1 VERPAT
7 VPGWLA
13 HLESLHPKAI
23 ALGLDR
29 VRAVHAHL
37 DAHLACP
44 VVTVGG
50 TNGKGSTC
58 AMLEAILRRA
68 GYRTVLY
75 TSPHLL
81 RYHERVRIDAR
92 EVNDADLAASF
103 AAVEDARLAA
113 GGVALTYFEFGTL
126 AALWLFARAAPDAAI
141 LEVGLGGRLDAVN
154 IVDADVAVLTT
165 IDIDHVDYLGP
176 TREDIGREKAGI
188 FRAGRPAVCGDRRP
202 PRSVLDAA
210 AATGAALLVLG
221 RDYDY
226 RDERTQWRY
235 RGPRGERFGLPV
247 PALRGAY
254 QLANAATALTALE
267 LLHARLPVSAQAIRE
282 GLVHVT
288 LPARFE
294 VLPGRPTTVLD
305 VAHNPHAA
313 RALADALGSMGFHPE
328 TTAVCAMLADKDMAG
343 VVSALAPRIDR
354 WCIAGL
360 PGARGGGPQRLR
372 EALLAAGVT
381 AAAIRTFDT
390 VAQAFGA
397 ARDAA
402 GEADRIV
409 VFGSFHTVAAA
420 RQFLAGERA
429 DRDEGPTSPP

>member
-1 VERPAT
+1 MERPAT
-7 VPGWLA
+7 VPGWLGY
-13 HLESLHPKAI
+13 LETLHPAPI

-37 DAHLACP
+37 DARLACP

-58 AMLEAILRRA
+58 AMLEEILRRA

-81 RYHERVRIDAR
+81 RYHERVRIDAC
-92 EVNDADLAASF
+92 EVDDAGLVAGF
-103 AAVEDARLAA
+103 EAVEDARIAA

-126 AALWLFARAAPDAAI
+126 AALWLFARAAPDVAI

-154 IVDADVAVLTT
+154 IVDADVAVLTA

-176 TREDIGREKAGI
+176 TREGIGREKAGI
-188 FRAGRPAVCGDRRP
+188 FRPGRPAVCGDRNP
-202 PRSVLDAA
+202 PQSVIDAA
-210 AATGAALLVLG
+210 AATGATFLVLG

-226 RDERTQWRY
+226 RDEGTQWRY
-235 RGPRGERFGLPV
+235 RGPYGERFGLPV
-247 PALRGAY
+247 PALRGAC
-254 QLANAATALTALE
+254 QLANAATAMAALG
-267 LLHARLPVSAQAIRE
+267 LLQSRLPVSAQAVRE

-294 VLPGRPTTVLD
+294 VLPGRPATVLD

-313 RALADALGSMGFHPE
+313 RALADTLGNMGFHPE
-328 TTAVCAMLADKDMAG
+328 TIAVCAMLADKDMAG
-343 VVSALAPRIDR
+343 VARALAPCIDR
-354 WCIAGL
+354 WFIAGL
-360 PGARGGGPQRLR
+360 AGARGGGPQRMHD
-372 EALLAAGVT
+372 ALVTVGVPAT
-381 AAAIRTFDT
+381 AIRTFDT

-420 RQFLAGERA
+420 REFLAGKCA
-429 DRDEGPTSPP
+429 DRDEGPIPLP